1 MPSLPHIWHRS
12 VLLTQPPGGRPVA
25 HAVTQSRSVLD
36 SSLPCPQ
43 RWHFQN
49 LTEYLETRVVSDPVC
64 ISHTCSTV
72 TLRKW
77 AQRELSHSNGCNKV
91 VVTVYPNVHGCV
103 HVLSALGVV
112 GKRAWMS
119 PGGWNKVRFHHAAQ
133 KFKTGHVY
141 LVELCFCLNWL
152 SGKWKCKWGDLTR
165 VRRADIE
172 TQFKRTVLMIDVNCL
187 S

>member
-1 MPSLPHIWHRS
+1 MWNACATHTGAENSPCVFCLEDWLVNVIVSNQYTNPSVFLWTRGYFETLQVVTVMINGLLFKATGLFFPSIPMSMPSLPHIWHRS
-12 VLLTQPPGGRPVA
+12 VLLTWPPGGRPVA

-72 TLRKW
+72 TLHKW
-77 AQRELSHSNGCNKV
+77 AQRELTHSNGWNKV

-103 HVLSALGVV
+103 HVLSALG
-112 GKRAWMS
+112 
-119 PGGWNKVRFHHAAQ
+119 
-133 KFKTGHVY
+133 
-141 LVELCFCLNWL
+141 L
-152 SGKWKCKWGDLTR
+152 
-165 VRRADIE
+165 
-172 TQFKRTVLMIDVNCL
+172 
-187 S
+187 